1 MSLQPPTKPFSS
13 TDVTFCKG
21 HFCVCVS
28 VYFCVKVLH
37 FHFITPG
44 LSEADLWMI
53 PHYQTVSVNCSHLRF
68 TALNIPVR
76 ISGCVM
82 MLKTA
87 AYSSCETSVSVV
99 CGFSQVML

>member
-13 TDVTFCKG
+13 TNVAFCRG
-21 HFCVCVS
+21 HFC
-28 VYFCVKVLH
+28 VLH

-44 LSEADLWMI
+44 LSEVDLWMV
-53 PHYQTVSVNCSHLRF
+53 PYYQTVSVNCSHLRF

-82 MLKTA
+82 MLKMA